1 VQNSQEIAVLEQAI
15 QWQKKKLWTNW
26 LSADGLN
33 PLAIALRIT
42 RNVAGGGERAAAQLE
57 LARLELRRTELAAQV
72 REAVAR
78 AVFAEETAQR
88 AWTQAQSRLTA
99 HQTRLAWLAIA
110 YRLGEGS
117 TETMLQ
123 LWQQE
128 SELQAEVEQARAL
141 CHQRRTQLQAI
152 IFPLLPTAMPTSTPI
167 QKS

>member
-1 VQNSQEIAVLEQAI
+1 LEQAI
-15 QWQKKKLWTNW
+15 RLQKKKLWTHW
-26 LSADGLN
+26 LNADGLN
-33 PLAIALRIT
+33 PLAIVLRIA

-99 HQTRLAWLAIA
+99 HQTRLAWLTIS

-128 SELQAEVEQARAL
+128 TELQAEVEQARVL
-141 CHQRRTQLQAI
+141 CHQRRTQLQGI
-152 IFPLLPTAMPTSTPI
+152 VFPPLPTTTPTTNSS